1 MGVITQNEFPSSN
14 SPSISKEVV
23 AFVLD
28 SIPKS
33 SRALLRANSTLVIV
47 KPDFPVGRWDKSVF
61 TIPNN
66 GGYGFQFVDSIPDRL
81 FPKKPPKVNL

>member
-1 MGVITQNEFPSSN
+1 MGVITQNEFLSSN
-14 SPSISKEVV
+14 SSSISKEVV
-23 AFVLD
+23 AFGFNCP
-28 SIPKS
+28 PKL
-33 SRALLRANSTLVIV
+33 SRALLRANSALVIV

-81 FPKKPPKVNL
+81 FPQKPPKVNL